1 MNTNKLDFYKG
12 MDISFLPEF
21 LDEGMQITD
30 FDGTVT
36 EPFPLMEKYGVNAIR
51 LRIWNNPENIPESKG
66 YCSLS
71 HTIAMAH
78 KIKTHNMNFMLDFHY
93 SDYWADPSQ
102 QNKPKSWVDLSLD
115 DLEEAVFRY
124 TRDTL
129 LTLQA
134 EGVMPDMVQIGN
146 EIRSGL
152 LFPEGELPNYAG
164 MVRLVNAGI
173 RGARSV
179 AQADLLQVIIHL
191 DQGGRYHYIKE
202 WFTNALANGL
212 MDFDII
218 GLSYYPFWHG
228 TFMDLQKTLKQLIED
243 YNKPLMILETAHAW
257 RKSKHGF
264 IDEKQEKIAGFPAT
278 PEGQHKVLDMVMNIM
293 ASLPNNMGMGM
304 YYWEPLCV
312 PRNGQGG
319 WSENMGLLNED
330 GKALEGLC
338 SFLFT
343 RQQHTKGYAKVFEPA
358 PLTILVGRQPEL
370 PDELAVLRYDGTIID
385 KPVEWKKDSLG
396 ADWVMQP
403 GDYTIVGTLKNNEKT
418 VTITVHVRQELP
430 EEKNI
435 LHDTNWEEG
444 LTQWKVESSD
454 EQVMIQLYPRF
465 IDPFPAP
472 PLNALRVEA
481 KKNFTFQISQQI
493 RITDEATY
501 KLQVEFMGTDTTN
514 VDIRLFART
523 REFYKET
530 MIHPSEHE
538 WTLFEIDELLCQPG
552 YLIIGISMKTPP
564 IYGMMQ
570 NFRLTKHIS

>member
-403 GDYTIVGTLKNNEKT
+403 GDYTIVGTLKNIEKT

-570 NFRLTKHIS
+570 NFRLTKHNS